1 MYSNLKNIGVAN
13 YENIDK
19 YTLRQEGDNDIL
31 KIYFRKASRQFL
43 AKSLKFKFPRQ
54 RKKISNDSGIKGFRN
69 VSEINTTLRYV
80 LRELD
85 TLTKH
90 VKEEKE
96 IKVQVLEDL
105 KHLESV
111 VSSKIKEIERKLEQM

>member
-1 MYSNLKNIGVAN
+1 MYPNLKNIGVVN
-13 YENIDK
+13 HEDIDR

-31 KIYFRKASRQFL
+31 KIYFRKSSRQFI

-54 RKKISNDSGIKGFRN
+54 RKKIHGEHGSPGFRN

-80 LRELD
+80 IKELD
-85 TLTKH
+85 MLTEH

-96 IKVQVLEDL
+96 IKMQVLSDL

-111 VSSKIKEIERKLEQM
+111 VASKIREIEHKLEKM